1 VFSTLHSRVQAES
14 VRRHGG
20 RLPLAVVK
28 GGEAVPGATRRLSR
42 ASTAWRVAA
51 AFAGIAALIHGT
63 LADSD
68 DYFPFGSMAQY
79 ATAHDLDAKVRS
91 TYMLA
96 DTESGRQRVRV
107 PLNAT
112 GTGIGRAE
120 VEGQLDRLVA
130 DPSLLQ
136 TIADAYEAIHPD
148 RDHYTA
154 LYLMR
159 DVHQLRD
166 GYQAGPPVTVELA
179 RWIVE

>member
-1 VFSTLHSRVQAES
+1 
-14 VRRHGG
+14 
-20 RLPLAVVK
+20 LAVVNA
-28 GGEAVPGATRRLSR
+28 GDAAAGATRTLSR
-42 ASTAWRVAA
+42 ASTLWRVIA

-91 TYMLA
+91 TYVLA
-96 DTESGRQRVRV
+96 DTESGRQRVRI

-120 VEGQLDRLVA
+120 VEGQLDRILA

-148 RDHYTA
+148 RDQYTA

-159 DVHQLRD
+159 DTYQLRD
-166 GYQAGPPVTVELA
+166 GYQTGPPVTVELA
-179 RWIVE
+179 RWTVQ

>member
-1 VFSTLHSRVQAES
+1 
-14 VRRHGG
+14 
-20 RLPLAVVK
+20 LAVVS
-28 GGEAVPGATRRLSR
+28 GGEATPGATRRLSP
-42 ASTAWRVAA
+42 ASAAWRVAA

-91 TYMLA
+91 TYVLA
-96 DTESGRQRVRV
+96 DTESGQKRVRV

-120 VEGQLDRLVA
+120 VEGQLDRILA

-136 TIADAYEAIHPD
+136 TIADAYEAIHPE
-148 RDHYTA
+148 RDQYTA

-159 DVHQLRD
+159 DVYQLSD

-179 RWIVE
+179 RWTVQ